1 MQCLTFRL
9 YGAMASWGG
18 TAVGGVRST
27 RPAPSRS
34 AVIGLLSAAL
44 GLRREQEDEI
54 ARLNSSIGM
63 MIKSESDGRLL
74 RDYHTT
80 QVPSADKKAI
90 WPHRKAELENTPR
103 NVNTILSTRD
113 YRVDGH
119 WLVALTLRDDSHY
132 TLEAIRDALSE
143 PVFPLYLGRK
153 SCPLATP
160 IYPLL
165 LDAGDVHQALESY
178 QFPISPVA
186 RSESVLYGQTI
197 HYEWDDGLET
207 DLPPSE
213 TSERWDNPASRLRW
227 QFEKRLVHSAR
238 QKRSE

>member
-1 MQCLTFRL
+1 MQCLVFRL

-44 GLRREQEDEI
+44 GLRREQEDEV
-54 ARLNSSIGM
+54 ARLNNSIGM

-90 WPHRKAELENTPR
+90 WPHRKAELENTLR
-103 NVNTILSTRD
+103 DVNTILSTRD

-119 WLVALTLRDDSHY
+119 WLVALTLRVDAGY
-132 TLEAIRDALSE
+132 TLESIRDALNE

-153 SCPLATP
+153 SCPLSAP

-165 LDAGDVHQALESY
+165 LNEGGLHHALERY

-186 RSESVLYGQTI
+186 RSESVLYSQTVQ
-197 HYEWDDGLET
+197 YEWDDGLET
-207 DLPPSE
+207 NLKPSE
-213 TSERWDNPASRLRW
+213 THERWDNPASRLRW

-238 QKRSE
+238 EQRSE